1 MRLKNKFRLIA
12 GIIAITTL
20 AGGCGKEEIQIPELL
35 EPVSTKTDTAVV
47 MQGTLEDKTFYK
59 GYAIPKTHVIKTT
72 ISGEVETYFA
82 YIGKKVKKDEVL
94 LSYNGDNLKDYQE
107 ELTKRLAYL
116 EKKEEYE
123 QALLKIEASNC
134 QTDVEV
140 ERMASKMET
149 ERKRYEM
156 TCKELLDEQAQLNEK
171 RKDATLKAPCDGIVV
186 SDISAYNPGLYEAPS
201 YLEKGD
207 IPYLI
212 AEEEV
217 SYIQVTDLLEEDFEE
232 QMQAVLLVDG
242 KEYELER
249 VSYDKEY
256 YEMMKQRANYTS
268 FSTKLPCIFK
278 IKDQDTKDIAA
289 YGKSYVVKV
298 SVLQKENTL
307 YTSQDTIFNDGN
319 GYYVKRVTESGT
331 EKVPVRVG
339 KKNDYYCEVE
349 GVSKGD
355 ILQSKNIYFEDN
367 QSKTV
372 TIKPTHFV
380 YEKEYTTITK
390 NWTNYIPIKCPY
402 ENAKLTEFS
411 ANDYGYVKRGD
422 VVAKFYLT
430 EEPAKIKELEDSKA
444 VLNRECDKQIKD
456 INKEIEDLE
465 KERKEI
471 EKWDKKD
478 PMLYTIDLRIRYLET
493 QADKILFETDY
504 EIQEIDRKIKNV
516 KEKTGIISV
525 KAPVDGFVMSEQGK
539 IDSVYSKG
547 DVVAGITGG
556 NSLMLTFNRADELAY
571 MQKLKVVSLDP
582 EDPYETEATAVVTA
596 NILPPEMLGYAR
608 FFNYTYATFTCAS
621 MEDEIDMLYRYN
633 LKATAVLWEADNCYV
648 LDRNM
653 VWEDG
658 KRQFIYILKDGVR
671 IKQFVILSPFMAGKA
686 YVRDGL
692 DPAMGEIT
700 IIAN

>member
-1 MRLKNKFRLIA
+1 MRLKNKLRLIV
-12 GIIAITTL
+12 GIIALTTL
-20 AGGCGKEEIQIPELL
+20 TGGCGKEEAQIPELL

-94 LSYNGDNLKDYQE
+94 LSYNGDNLKEYQD
-107 ELTKRLAYL
+107 ELTKRLAYI

-140 ERMASKMET
+140 ESMASKIET
-149 ERKRYEM
+149 EKKRYEIA
-156 TCKELLDEQAQLNEK
+156 CKELLDEQAQLNEK
-171 RKDATLKAPCDGIVV
+171 RKDATLKSPCDGIIV
-186 SDISAYNPGLYEAPS
+186 SDISTYNPGLYEAPF

-207 IPYLI
+207 VPFLI
-212 AEEEV
+212 AEEDV
-217 SYIQVTDLLEEDFEE
+217 SYIQVTDLLEKDFEE

-268 FSTKLPCIFK
+268 LSANLPCIFK
-278 IKDQDTKDIAA
+278 IKDQDTKDIAT
-289 YGKSYVVKV
+289 YGKNYVIKV
-298 SVLQKENTL
+298 SILQKENTL
-307 YTSQDTIFNDGN
+307 YTSQDAIFNDGN
-319 GYYVKRVTESGT
+319 GYYVKRITEKGT

-349 GVSKGD
+349 GVSEGD
-355 ILQSKNIYFEDN
+355 ILKSKNIYFEDT

-390 NWTNYIPIKCPY
+390 NWANYIPVKCPY
-402 ENAKLTEFS
+402 DNAKLTEFS
-411 ANDYGYVKRGD
+411 ANDYGYVKKGD
-422 VVAKFYLT
+422 VVAKFYVADD
-430 EEPAKIKELEDSKA
+430 PARIKELEDSKA
-444 VLNRECDKQIKD
+444 VLNRECNKQIKE
-456 INKEIEDLE
+456 ISQEIEDL
-465 KERKEI
+465 KKDRTEI
-471 EKWDKKD
+471 EKRDKKD

-493 QADKILFETDY
+493 QAEKISFETDY
-504 EIQEIDRKIKNV
+504 ETQEIDRQIKNV
-516 KEKTGIISV
+516 KDKTGIISV
-525 KAPVDGFVMSEQGK
+525 KAPVDGFMQIEQGK
-539 IDSVYSKG
+539 IDTVYSKG

-556 NSLMLTFNRADELAY
+556 NSLMLTFNRTDELAY
-571 MQKLKVVSLDP
+571 MQNLKVVSLDP
-582 EDPYETEATAVVTA
+582 ADPYETDARAVVTA
-596 NILPPEMLGYAR
+596 NILPPDMLGYER
-608 FFNYTYATFTCAS
+608 FFNRTFATFACAS
-621 MEDEIDMLYRYN
+621 MEEEIDMLYRYD
-633 LKATAVLWEADNCYV
+633 LKATAVLWEAENCYV
-648 LDRNM
+648 LDRSM
-653 VWEDG
+653 VQEDE

-671 IKQFVILSPFMAGKA
+671 IKQFVILSPFMDGKA
-686 YVRDGL
+686 YVLDGL

-700 IIAN
+700 VIVN